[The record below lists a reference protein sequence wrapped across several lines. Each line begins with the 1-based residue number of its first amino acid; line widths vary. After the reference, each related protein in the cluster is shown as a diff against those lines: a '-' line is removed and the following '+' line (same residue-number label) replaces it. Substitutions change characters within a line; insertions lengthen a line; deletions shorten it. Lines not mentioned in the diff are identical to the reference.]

1 MRVLVAVAV
10 TLLALARFAH
20 AGLICPHD
28 ASGNDD
34 PAATVKAL
42 EQLAAGTGSA
52 DDLQYAAYCVGG
64 PASHPVTARVVA
76 ACEKIVHAD
85 ASRAD
90 FCMVLAA
97 RVGAPK
103 LAGRDVFEFVAK
115 QPRRPWDEY
124 WLGPQSGLFLLGDLG
139 DPRGAAL
146 VIATWKESIPRAA
159 AFERRHI
166 GMTEWSS
173 WRQNAAQVL
182 GGIGNEDAA
191 AFLDEQAKAT
201 VDTHVA
207 DACRG
212 AAAKIRAR

>member
-1 MRVLVAVAV
+1 MRALVAVTV
-10 TLLALARFAH
+10 TLLALARVAH

-28 ASGNDD
+28 ANGNED

-42 EQLAAGTGSA
+42 EQLAAGKGSA
-52 DDLQYAAYCVGG
+52 DDVQYAAYCIGG
-64 PASHPVTARVVA
+64 PTSHPFTARVVA

-97 RVGAPK
+97 RVGAPT
-103 LAGRDVFEFVAK
+103 LAGRDVFEFVAT
-115 QPRRPWDEY
+115 QPRRPWDDY
-124 WLGPQSGLFLLGDLG
+124 WLGPSSGLFLLGDLG

-146 VIATWKESIPRAA
+146 VIETWTAAIPKAA

-182 GGIGNEDAA
+182 GVIGNADAA

-207 DACRG
+207 DACRD
-212 AAAKIRAR
+212 AAAKIRGR